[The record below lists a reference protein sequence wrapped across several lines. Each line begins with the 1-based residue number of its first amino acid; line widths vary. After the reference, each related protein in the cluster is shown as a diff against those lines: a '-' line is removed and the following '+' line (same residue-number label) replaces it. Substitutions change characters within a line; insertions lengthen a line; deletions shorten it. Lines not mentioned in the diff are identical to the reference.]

1 MARKPL
7 LTEAEVRSFMKL
19 ANLSPIGNV
28 KLQELGYGSD
38 IPAAEEEEEE
48 DELEVTGPMGAVDDA
63 DLDDPLDPVD
73 DVPVDDIGD
82 EPLDGMAADGIESEG
97 VEDKFMDLVTQ
108 LADLLKIDVEM
119 DNGAEAAVD
128 DDIEGIDAMDA
139 EDEPLPGEPEGG
151 DIAMASDEEEEED
164 EDVLGNMG
172 GGVYE
177 SKEAIVSEVARRVAS
192 RLKAEN
198 SKQTLAAELTEK
210 IFNRLVKNG

>member
-1 MARKPL
+1 
-7 LTEAEVRSFMKL
+7 
-19 ANLSPIGNV
+19 
-28 KLQELGYGSD
+28 
-38 IPAAEEEEEE
+38 
-48 DELEVTGPMGAVDDA
+48 
-63 DLDDPLDPVD
+63 
-73 DVPVDDIGD
+73 
-82 EPLDGMAADGIESEG
+82 
-97 VEDKFMDLVTQ
+97 
-108 LADLLKIDVEM
+108 
-119 DNGAEAAVD
+119 
-128 DDIEGIDAMDA
+128 MDA

-151 DIAMASDEEEEED
+151 DIAMASDEEEEEEED